1 MAASPSRAVPAQPG
15 AKKHRSLAQRRSENA
30 TFWLCK
36 PGVSERVRDV
46 RCLAIPPSRPAR
58 AASLPPC
65 SRLFTCRQRVT
76 PGWHRASLVGLA
88 ARMVR
93 RPLKTETAANHSTGK
108 APQPSRSARWASCLL
123 VCGLPLVVLA
133 AMYGCFAAVVA
144 AAIESSKSAAHAAFA
159 SSAAAAGAE
168 LRSSWAQL
176 VATLDSAARAVEVRS
191 CSLG

>member
-1 MAASPSRAVPAQPG
+1 
-15 AKKHRSLAQRRSENA
+15 
-30 TFWLCK
+30 
-36 PGVSERVRDV
+36 
-46 RCLAIPPSRPAR
+46 
-58 AASLPPC
+58 
-65 SRLFTCRQRVT
+65 
-76 PGWHRASLVGLA
+76 
-88 ARMVR
+88 MVR

-108 APQPSRSARWASCLL
+108 APQASRSARWASCLL

-176 VATLDSAARAVEVRS
+176 VATLDSAARAVEAFPAGANDTALNNLVFRAVSREQLAGVRM
-191 CSLG
+191 GAPHAGVQY